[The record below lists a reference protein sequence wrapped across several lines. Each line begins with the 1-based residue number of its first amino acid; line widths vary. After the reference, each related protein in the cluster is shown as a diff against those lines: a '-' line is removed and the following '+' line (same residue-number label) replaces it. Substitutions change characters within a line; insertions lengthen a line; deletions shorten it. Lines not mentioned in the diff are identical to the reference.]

1 MGYVKYC
8 IELMTQKEVQ
18 PLPPA
23 PPVDEYQ
30 LPSIKSAIVYS
41 PELLRIWRREV
52 EYHTSLI
59 SEIKKKMQTVQGF
72 SREWRRQ
79 YIIHLE
85 SDLKSF
91 RNKIDAMEQS
101 IRIQDEEVDD
111 AE

>member
-8 IELMTQKEVQ
+8 VELMIKKEVQ

-23 PPVDEYQ
+23 PPIEEYQ
-30 LPSIKSAIVYS
+30 LPSIKSTVVYS
-41 PELLRIWRREV
+41 PKLLRIWKGEV
-52 EYHTSLI
+52 EFHTSLI
-59 SEIKKKMQTVQGF
+59 SETKKKMHTVQGF
-72 SREWRRQ
+72 EREWRKQ

-91 RNKIDAMEQS
+91 LNKIDAMEQT

>member
-18 PLPPA
+18 PLPSA
-23 PPVDEYQ
+23 PLVEEYQ
-30 LPSIKSAIVYS
+30 LPSIKSAVVYS
-41 PELLRIWRREV
+41 PELLRIWRGEV

-59 SEIKKKMQTVQGF
+59 AEIKKKMHTVQG
-72 SREWRRQ
+72 SAREWRRQ

-91 RNKIDAMEQS
+91 LNKIDAMEQS